1 MRRDDEAAAAAG
13 DGREQRVIDWAR
25 VARAT
30 YQVRQHYRYTYS
42 GPITDL
48 KQQLLMIPPLHHG
61 DQHLLGRQLE
71 VRGTTGKPTIRWE
84 SDRFGNRLCRVFAD
98 RVEHAVDF
106 EATDR
111 VERSAHPTPLPHPDD
126 RLRDAAATIAG
137 RASGARERAELA
149 GDWAAGAITYQFGV

>member
-1 MRRDDEAAAAAG
+1 MRRDDESPAAAAG

-61 DQHLLGRQLE
+61 DQHP
-71 VRGTTGKPTIRWE
+71 RGPRRGGGATRDTPPIGGEP
-84 SDRFGNRLCRVFAD
+84 DRSANRLCRVFAE

-106 EATDR
+106 EATYR
-111 VERSAHPTPLPHPDD
+111 VERSAHDPAPVVSVLLAKP
-126 RLRDAAATIAG
+126 RL
-137 RASGARERAELA
+137 L
-149 GDWAAGAITYQFGV
+149 